1 MIRRRGHA
9 SAALLAS
16 SLTVIVG
23 CTSSHGQPTSHSRPS
38 QSAAN
43 PVQAQLT
50 AFHGCADALA
60 GLRKAAEASV
70 GPYGLPDTVS
80 ASKDAAAAAGAGG
93 AAVAPGTPVEA
104 QAAGAAAAGSA
115 AGTSGTSAS
124 PAFSGTNDYQAGV
137 DEPDL
142 VKTDGLRIVTVARGV
157 LRVIDAASRT
167 VTGRMNLATALGSP
181 SANDISYQPVN
192 LLLNGDHALLLIS
205 NASVTSGAP
214 APTDGA
220 PQSAFGPLLLLV
232 DLAGQP
238 RVVSSYSIEGG
249 LVDAR
254 EIGSVARVVISSQ
267 PRLYFPAQQGVAQ
280 PATAQQG
287 TAQAGTAQAGTAQAG
302 TAQAGAPGPAQPN
315 AASSAKLV
323 AANRAIIAHTGLD
336 AWLPQFTETTGGVTI
351 TGHVPCTAVS
361 RPATYSGAHLLTV
374 LTFNLASDALG
385 TGGGVTIAADG
396 NIVYG
401 TNSSLYVASD
411 TRWQVMPATYGAAM
425 VEVQHPRTYV
435 YRFDVSQPGPPRFAA
450 GGSVPGYLLDQYSLS
465 EWNGYL
471 RIATTTGTSWA
482 LADGAPAGA
491 QTSSSAVYVLT
502 TRGPVMRTAGQV
514 TGLGIS
520 ERIYAVRFMG
530 PAGYVVT
537 FRQTDPL
544 YTLDLSDPAHPR
556 VRGTL
561 ALTGYSAYLHPASAA
576 RLIGIGQQADNMGHI
591 GGLQVSLF
599 DVSDLASPTR
609 LATYE
614 LAGASSDAQFDP
626 HAFLYWPS
634 SHIVVVPLQR
644 YDVVPVS
651 APGTLPPAQSAPGP
665 QAGALVLEIND
676 TSIIEAGFITQP
688 AGGSAG
694 TAYGYA
700 SIERSLVIGQTLWTL
715 SDAGLMASSMTTL
728 KQQAWIPF
736 T

>member
-1 MIRRRGHA
+1 MIQRR
-9 SAALLAS
+9 SCTSVALLAS
-16 SLTVIVG
+16 SLIVIVG
-23 CTSSHGQPTSHSRPS
+23 CSSSYGRPISHRQPAQP
-38 QSAAN
+38 AAN
-43 PVQAQLT
+43 SVQAQLT
-50 AFHGCADALA
+50 AFRGCADALA
-60 GLRKAAEASV
+60 GLRKAAESSV

-80 ASKDAAAAAGAGG
+80 ASKGAAPAVGAGG
-93 AAVAPGTPVEA
+93 GEVATGTAVEA
-104 QAAGAAAAGSA
+104 PAAA

-124 PAFSGTNDYQAGV
+124 PAYSGTNDYQAGV

-142 VKTDGLRIVTVARGV
+142 VKTDGLRIVTVAGSV

-167 VTGRMNLATALGSP
+167 VTGRLNLATALGYQP
-181 SANDISYQPVN
+181 ANAGYISYQPVN
-192 LLLNGDHALLLIS
+192 LLLSGDHALLLID
-205 NASVTSGAP
+205 NGGVMSGAP
-214 APTDGA
+214 APTDGT
-220 PQSAFGPLLLLV
+220 PQSVFGPLLLLV

-238 RVVSSYSIEGG
+238 RVVSSYRIGG
-249 LVDAR
+249 TLVDAR
-254 EIGSVARVVISSQ
+254 ETGSVARVVISSQ
-267 PRLYFPAQQGVAQ
+267 PGLYFPAQQGVAQ
-280 PATAQQG
+280 PST
-287 TAQAGTAQAGTAQAG
+287 
-302 TAQAGAPGPAQPN
+302 
-315 AASSAKLV
+315 ASSARLV
-323 AANRAIIAHTGLD
+323 AANRAIIAHAGLD
-336 AWLPQFTETTGGVTI
+336 AWLPRFTETAGGVTI

-361 RPATYSGAHLLTV
+361 RPATYSGARLLTV
-374 LTFNLASDALG
+374 LTFDLASDVLG

-401 TNSSLYVASD
+401 TTSSLYVAGD
-411 TRWQVMPATYGAAM
+411 TRWQVIPGGYGAAM
-425 VEVQHPRTYV
+425 AEVQRPRTYV
-435 YRFDVSQPGPPRFAA
+435 YRFDVTQPGPPRFVA
-450 GGSVPGYLLDQYSLS
+450 GGSVPGYLLDEYSLS

-502 TRGPVMRTAGQV
+502 TRGPVMRTVGQV

-561 ALTGYSAYLHPASAA
+561 ALTGYSAYLHPASAT
-576 RLIGIGQQADNMGHI
+576 RLIGIGQQADKMGHI

-599 DVSDLASPTR
+599 DVSDLASPIR
-609 LATYE
+609 LATYA
-614 LAGASSDAQFDP
+614 LAGASSDAEFDP

-634 SHIVVVPLQR
+634 SHLVVVPLQG
-644 YDVVPVS
+644 YDAVPAAVP
-651 APGTLPPAQSAPGP
+651 APGTLPLAQPGP
-665 QAGALVLEIND
+665 EPQSGALVLEFNG
-676 TSIIEAGFITQP
+676 TSITEAGFIRQP
-688 AGGSAG
+688 DWGGAG
-694 TAYGYA
+694 TGYGYP
-700 SIERSLVIGQTLWTL
+700 SIERSLVIGQALWTL
-715 SDAGLMASSMTTL
+715 SDTGLMASSLTTL

>member
-1 MIRRRGHA
+1 MIRRRSRA

-16 SLTVIVG
+16 SLIVIVG
-23 CTSSHGQPTSHSRPS
+23 CTSSYGRPVSHRQPAQP
-38 QSAAN
+38 AAN

-50 AFHGCADALA
+50 AFRGCADALA
-60 GLRKAAEASV
+60 GLRKAAESSV

-80 ASKDAAAAAGAGG
+80 ASEGAVPAVGAGTAVDAPAAAA
-93 AAVAPGTPVEA
+93 TI
-104 QAAGAAAAGSA
+104 

-124 PAFSGTNDYQAGV
+124 PAYSGTNDYQAGV

-142 VKTDGLRIVTVARGV
+142 VKTDGLRIVTVAGGV

-167 VTGRMNLATALGSP
+167 VAGRLNLATALGYQP
-181 SANDISYQPVN
+181 ANAGDISYQPVN
-192 LLLNGDHALLLIS
+192 LLLNGDHALLLID
-205 NASVTSGAP
+205 NGGVMSGAP

-232 DLAGQP
+232 DLAGPP
-238 RVVSSYSIEGG
+238 RVLSSYRIEGT
-249 LVDAR
+249 LMDAR

-267 PRLYFPAQQGVAQ
+267 PQLYFPAQQGVAQ
-280 PATAQQG
+280 AA
-287 TAQAGTAQAGTAQAG
+287 
-302 TAQAGAPGPAQPN
+302 TAQAGASPGPAQPSS
-315 AASSAKLV
+315 ASSARLV
-323 AANRAIIAHTGLD
+323 AANRAIIAHAGLD
-336 AWLPQFTETTGGVTI
+336 AWLPQFTETAGGVTI
-351 TGHVPCTAVS
+351 TGHVPCTAVT

-401 TNSSLYVASD
+401 TTSSLYVASD
-411 TRWQVMPATYGAAM
+411 TRWQVMPGGYGAAM
-425 VEVQHPRTYV
+425 VEVQHPRTYI
-435 YRFDVSQPGPPRFAA
+435 YRFDVAQPGPPRFIA
-450 GGSVPGYLLDQYSLS
+450 GGSVPGYLLDEYSLS

-491 QTSSSAVYVLT
+491 QASSSAVYVLT
-502 TRGPVMRTAGQV
+502 TRGPVMQTVGQV

-530 PAGYVVT
+530 PAGYMVT

-561 ALTGYSAYLHPASAA
+561 ALTGYSAYLHPASAT
-576 RLIGIGQQADNMGHI
+576 RLIGIGQQADKMGHI

-599 DVSDLASPTR
+599 DVSDLASPIR
-609 LATYE
+609 LATYA
-614 LAGASSDAQFDP
+614 LAGTSSDAEFDP

-634 SHIVVVPLQR
+634 SHLVVVPLQS
-644 YDVVPVS
+644 YDVVPV
-651 APGTLPPAQSAPGP
+651 AVPATPLPAQPEP
-665 QAGALVLEIND
+665 QTGVLVLEFND
-676 TSIIEAGFITQP
+676 TSITETGFISQP
-688 AGGSAG
+688 ASGNAG
-694 TAYGYA
+694 TGYGYP
-700 SIERSLVIGQTLWTL
+700 SIERSLVIGQVLWTL
-715 SDAGLMASSMTTL
+715 SDAGLMASSLTTL
-728 KQQAWIPF
+728 NQQAWIPF

>member
-1 MIRRRGHA
+1 M
-9 SAALLAS
+9 ALLAS
-16 SLTVIVG
+16 PLIVIAG
-23 CTSSHGQPTSHSRPS
+23 CTSPYGQPVSHRQPA
-38 QSAAN
+38 QPAAN
-43 PVQAQLT
+43 PVRAQLT

-60 GLRKAAEASV
+60 GLRKAAESSV

-80 ASKDAAAAAGAGG
+80 ASEGALAAVGAGVAAAA
-93 AAVAPGTPVEA
+93 PGTAMEA
-104 QAAGAAAAGSA
+104 PAAAAAAAGSA

-124 PAFSGTNDYQAGV
+124 PAYSGTNDYQAGV

-142 VKTDGLRIVTVARGV
+142 VKTDGLRIVTVAGGV
-157 LRVIDAASRT
+157 LRVIDAASRA
-167 VTGRMNLATALGSP
+167 VTGRLNLATALGYQP
-181 SANDISYQPVN
+181 VNAGDVSYQPVN
-192 LLLNGDHALLLIS
+192 LLLSGDHALVLI
-205 NASVTSGAP
+205 NNGGVISGAP
-214 APTDGA
+214 ASADGA

-238 RVVSSYSIEGG
+238 RVVSSYRIEGT

-254 EIGSVARVVISSQ
+254 EIGSVVRVVISSQ
-267 PRLYFPAQQGVAQ
+267 PRLYFPARQGVAQ
-280 PATAQQG
+280 AGPAR
-287 TAQAGTAQAGTAQAG
+287 AGA
-302 TAQAGAPGPAQPN
+302 APGPAQPS
-315 AASSAKLV
+315 AASSARLV
-323 AANRAIIAHTGLD
+323 AANRAIIARAGLD
-336 AWLPQFTETTGGVTI
+336 AWLPQFTETAGGVTI

-361 RPATYSGAHLLTV
+361 RPVTYSGAQLLTV
-374 LTFNLASDALG
+374 LTFDLASGALG
-385 TGGGVTIAADG
+385 TGSGATIAADG
-396 NIVYG
+396 NVVYG
-401 TNSSLYVASD
+401 TSSSLYIASD

-425 VEVQHPRTYV
+425 VEEQHPRTYV
-435 YRFDVSQPGPPRFAA
+435 YRFDITQPGPPRLVA

-502 TRGPVMRTAGQV
+502 TRGPVMRTVGQV

-520 ERIYAVRFMG
+520 ERIYAVRFTG

-561 ALTGYSAYLHPASAA
+561 ALTGYSAYLHPASAT
-576 RLIGIGQQADNMGHI
+576 RLIGIGQQADKMGHI

-609 LATYE
+609 LATYA
-614 LAGASSDAQFDP
+614 LAGASSDAEFDP

-634 SHIVVVPLQR
+634 SHLVVVPLQR
-644 YDVVPVS
+644 YDVVPV
-651 APGTLPPAQSAPGP
+651 AVPATGTLPTAQPAPGP
-665 QAGALVLEIND
+665 QSGVLVLGING
-676 TSIIEAGFITQP
+676 TSITEAGFISQP
-688 AGGSAG
+688 AWGNAG
-694 TAYGYA
+694 TVSGYPP
-700 SIERSLVIGQTLWTL
+700 IDRSLVIGQTLWTL
-715 SDAGLMASSMTTL
+715 SDAGLMASSLTTL
-728 KQQAWIPF
+728 RQQAWIPF

>member
-1 MIRRRGHA
+1 MIRRHSRA
-9 SAALLAS
+9 STALLAS
-16 SLTVIVG
+16 SLIVIAG
-23 CTSSHGQPTSHSRPS
+23 CTSSHGQPTPHRPPT
-38 QSAAN
+38 AN

-60 GLRKAAEASV
+60 GLRKAAESSV

-80 ASKDAAAAAGAGG
+80 AYAGAVPAVGAGG
-93 AAVAPGTPVEA
+93 AEAAPGTAVLAPEA
-104 QAAGAAAAGSA
+104 AAAAAGSA
-115 AGTSGTSAS
+115 GGVSGTGAA
-124 PAFSGTNDYQAGV
+124 PAYSGTNDYQAGV

-142 VKTDGLRIVTVARGV
+142 VKTDGLRIVTVAGGV
-157 LRVIDAASRT
+157 LQVIDAASRT
-167 VTGRMNLATALGSP
+167 VTGRLRLATALGYQP
-181 SANDISYQPVN
+181 ASAGDISYQPVD
-192 LLLNGDHALLLIS
+192 LLLSGDHALLLIS
-205 NASVTSGAP
+205 GGGVISGAP
-214 APTDGA
+214 APTGDA
-220 PQSAFGPLLLLV
+220 PQSAFGPQLLLV

-238 RVVSSYSIEGG
+238 RVVSSYRIDGT

-254 EIGSVARVVISSQ
+254 EIGPVARVVISSQ
-267 PRLYFPAQQGVAQ
+267 PRLYFPAQQGPAQ
-280 PATAQQG
+280 AATAQQG
-287 TAQAGTAQAGTAQAG
+287 TAQAGPAR
-302 TAQAGAPGPAQPN
+302 AGAAPSPAQPS
-315 AASSAKLV
+315 AATSAKLV
-323 AANRAIIAHTGLD
+323 AANRAIIARAGLD
-336 AWLPQFTETTGGVTI
+336 AWLPQFTETAGGATI

-361 RPATYSGAHLLTV
+361 RPAMYSGAHLLTV

-385 TGGGVTIAADG
+385 TGKGVTIAADG

-411 TRWQVMPATYGAAM
+411 TRWQVMPGTYGADMA
-425 VEVQHPRTYV
+425 EEQHPQTYV
-435 YRFDVSQPGPPRFAA
+435 YRFDVTQPGPPRFAA

-471 RIATTTGTSWA
+471 RIATTTGTSWS

-502 TRGPVMRTAGQV
+502 TRGPVMRTVGQV
-514 TGLGIS
+514 TGLGIR

-556 VRGTL
+556 VRGALT
-561 ALTGYSAYLHPASAA
+561 LTGYSAYLHPASAT
-576 RLIGIGQQADNMGHI
+576 RLIGIGQQADKMGHI

-609 LATYE
+609 LATYA

-626 HAFLYWPS
+626 HAFLYWPGL
-634 SHIVVVPLQR
+634 HLVVVPLQR
-644 YDVVPVS
+644 YDAVPPPVP
-651 APGTLPPAQSAPGP
+651 AAGTLLPAQPAPGP
-665 QAGALVLEIND
+665 QSGALVLAING
-676 TSIIEAGFITQP
+676 TSITEAGFISQP
-688 AGGSAG
+688 APDNAE
-694 TAYGYA
+694 TAYGYP
-700 SIERSLVIGQTLWTL
+700 SIERSLVIGQELWTL
-715 SDAGLMASSMTTL
+715 SDTGLMASSLTTL